1 MVIFLNLVLAGLRL
15 GLKNYQASETRILDD
30 YLYLC
35 KGLIMSFLYINKQAV
50 MHSIQELE
58 TQQVNLNIPTY
69 LLNDI
74 DEITEKYKVD
84 RSEVLIEA
92 AKSYVASI
100 VEQDAH
106 ERLYKAFQEVR
117 QMREGKTP
125 KTSARSLL
133 DEL

>member
-1 MVIFLNLVLAGLRL
+1 
-15 GLKNYQASETRILDD
+15 
-30 YLYLC
+30 
-35 KGLIMSFLYINKQAV
+35 MSFLYINKQAV

-100 VEQDAH
+100 VEQDVH
-106 ERLYKAFQEVR
+106 ERLYKAFQGVR

>member
-1 MVIFLNLVLAGLRL
+1 
-15 GLKNYQASETRILDD
+15 
-30 YLYLC
+30 
-35 KGLIMSFLYINKQAV
+35 MSFLYINKQAV
-50 MHSIQELE
+50 MHSIPELE

-100 VEQDAH
+100 VEQDVH